1 MAIEVFLTPKTFSE
15 YLELAQQ
22 NKWTGTISISAP
34 GFEEQKWNIYFLT
47 GELIWS
53 TGGEHCR
60 RRWRRLLYQYCPYIS
75 IKNISWD
82 QECVDYYQL
91 RQWVDQGLLM
101 LGQAK
106 AIIQSNIAEVLFD
119 ILQQEIRVGLT
130 LKTDGIDKLTTY
142 LPGVDM
148 NLILNHSRQNWRQWC
163 EAGLEQLSPN
173 HVPVILPSQ
182 QKRLQRKINFK
193 LYREL
198 VQVIDGEKSLRDVS
212 LLLKQPLLYVA
223 LILNVYFHQE
233 LIKMYGISDLSL
245 NDPLSPLS
253 PTFSISI
260 ENLLCNSGVICSYC
274 GHDNNS
280 ITASLCQ
287 KCNSPLAAKILPS
300 KQTTSFS
307 LKSLIP
313 TLLLLLMIGGGY
325 FIWHNPLSLNFK
337 LSEVTCVK

>member
-75 IKNISWD
+75 IKNI
-82 QECVDYYQL
+82 
-91 RQWVDQGLLM
+91 
-101 LGQAK
+101 
-106 AIIQSNIAEVLFD
+106 LFD

-198 VQVIDGEKSLRDVS
+198 VQVIDGEKTLRDVS

-223 LILNVYFHQE
+223 LILNVYFHEE